1 MKLSEQ
7 EDELRKE
14 YEIMIK
20 TNSEYLVQIIKKS
33 FYKFDKYTYCF
44 VMEYCQVFL
53 FNHKLASIL
62 I

>member
-20 TNSEYLVQIIKKS
+20 TDSEYLVQIIKKS

-53 FNHKLASIL
+53 FNHK
-62 I
+62 